1 MTDKQIKEL
10 AEKTCGSLKEFLP
23 DGITERFEEKH
34 GREMTEQEMIDTIR
48 ATGYWGIIPFK
59 G

>member
-34 GREMTEQEMIDTIR
+34 GREMTEQEMIAAAR
-48 ATGYWGIIPFK
+48 AAWNWRQKT
-59 G
+59 